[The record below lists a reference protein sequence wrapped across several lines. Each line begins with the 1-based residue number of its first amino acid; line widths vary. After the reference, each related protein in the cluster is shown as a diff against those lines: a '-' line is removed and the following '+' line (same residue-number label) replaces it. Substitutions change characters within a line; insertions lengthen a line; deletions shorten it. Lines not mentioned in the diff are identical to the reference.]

1 MNDTVSKVPVW
12 EKYTLSIEEAAE
24 YFRIGTDKLR
34 KLAEENKNAP
44 WVLRNGNRVQ
54 IKRKIFEEVIDDLNV
69 I

>member
-34 KLAEENKNAP
+34 KLAEENKNAS

-54 IKRKIFEEVIDDLNV
+54 IKRKIFEEVIDDLTA